1 MENNEKSKKF
11 LETPF
16 ELQNKKEDTK
26 TLLVIIGVLIVI
38 SAILCVIVIGIEFA
52 LIILAVFA
60 PFLLIYLIF
69 VLIRN
74 LKYKNFVKNIYS
86 LGLDKEI
93 EKGIILDRASKI
105 CLTNDH
111 VIYNDYY
118 DIIESGNKK
127 YKVRSFYVKINDIS
141 KVVNKYLGRTFV
153 CILYVGF
160 KKYIMRSQDYEIVCK
175 YLREKS
181 VNKNIEIVQ
190 EAEIEKKDERVEI
203 QNYPFKHE
211 IYGDVNASIYEEAD
225 EYEGASVLFHSQ
237 DKSLSIV
244 VGLPKNIDPR
254 TFLEN
259 DNFKKQVLNYYYEF
273 ISNNLDVCKKHFVEK
288 ESDTIYDWIT
298 DDTPDIES
306 NEFYTKNKTKPEFKR
321 VLLEKMTLDVDKII
335 VDDNCKITFIEFS
348 PSLNKY
354 RYVLTLYL
362 SFDVKNGKADLDSM
376 FTDYVS

>member
-1 MENNEKSKKF
+1 MENNEKSRKF

-16 ELQNKKEDTK
+16 ELENKKDDTK
-26 TLLVIIGVLIVI
+26 TLLIVIGVLIVI
-38 SAILCVIVIGIEFA
+38 SIIICVLAIGIEFA
-52 LIILAVFA
+52 LVILGSFA
-60 PFLLIYLIF
+60 PFIIIYLIV

-74 LKYKNFVKNIYS
+74 TKYKNFVRSIYS

-93 EKGIILDRASKI
+93 EKGTILDRASKI
-105 CLTNDH
+105 CLTNDYI
-111 VIYNDYY
+111 IYNDYY
-118 DIIESGNKK
+118 DIIESNNKK
-127 YKVRSFYVKINDIS
+127 YKVRSFYVKLNDIS
-141 KVVNKYLGRTFV
+141 KIVNKYIGRTFV
-153 CILYVGF
+153 CILYVGL
-160 KKYIMRSQDYEIVCK
+160 KKYIMRSEDYEIICN
-175 YLREKS
+175 YIREKS
-181 VNKNIEIVQ
+181 VNKNIEVVQ
-190 EAEIEKKDERVEI
+190 EAEIVNKDKSAEI

-211 IYGDVNASIYEEAD
+211 IYGDINASLYEEED
-225 EYEGASVLFHSQ
+225 KYDGASVLFYSQ

-244 VGLPKNIDPR
+244 VGLPKNTEPR
-254 TFLEN
+254 GFLEN
-259 DNFKKQVLNYYYEF
+259 DNLKKQVLNYYYEF

-298 DDTPDIES
+298 DDNPDIES
-306 NEFYTKNKTKPEFKR
+306 NEFYTKNKTKLEFKR

-362 SFDVKNGKADLDSM
+362 SFEVKNGKVDLDSM